1 MLHSIWNDII
11 TVEIAEK
18 GAELRSIKS
27 KKDECEYLWQGDA
40 KYWEDRSPTIFPICS
55 SVFEGKYTYGGKEYE
70 MGLHG
75 FAQYSVFRTERISN
89 TEISFVLTSSEE
101 SKKIYPFDFELCVS
115 YKLEENKL
123 TVTATIKN
131 TGSDT
136 LHATFGA
143 HPGFN
148 IPLDGKSKFES
159 YLIEFSEQSV
169 PEQILLS
176 PECAVTGE
184 TAPVSLEDGKILRL
198 RHDLFIPDGI
208 FMSGMP
214 KSLVL
219 RSETDTHS
227 VTVKYDDMDYLG
239 IWQEYGMDT
248 PFICIEPWCA
258 PPTNDGKTREDL
270 KTKKGLFHITA
281 NDEKTVAYSMEF
293 N

>member
-1 MLHSIWNDII
+1 MLHSISNDIL

-18 GAELRSIKS
+18 GAELRSIKRTS
-27 KKDECEYLWQGDA
+27 DGCEYLWQGDA

-75 FAQYSVFRTERISN
+75 FAQYSTFNANKISDS
-89 TEISFVLTSSEE
+89 EISFYLPSSDET
-101 SKKIYPFDFELCVS
+101 KKIYPFDFELYVA
-115 YKLEENKL
+115 YKLDGNRL

-131 TGSDT
+131 AGIDT
-136 LHATFGA
+136 LYATFGA

-148 IPLDGKSKFES
+148 IPLDEKSEFES
-159 YLIEFSEQSV
+159 YFIEFSGRSV
-169 PEQILLS
+169 PQQILLS

-184 TAPVSLEDGKILRL
+184 TAPLSLEDGRILRL

-214 KSLVL
+214 KALAL
-219 RSETDTHS
+219 RSTTDAHS
-227 VTVKYDDMDYLG
+227 ITVKYDDMDYLG
-239 IWQEYGMDT
+239 IWQEYGSDT

-270 KTKKGLFHITA
+270 STKKRLFHIA
-281 NDEKTVAYSMEF
+281 AKDEKTVSYSMEF